1 MDPSDLHVCLDT
13 RSAGHQSLFGGSARQ
28 LVHSFAYFQPQ
39 RGTLR
44 LVSAQLATVAVRQL
58 VHSSAYFQ
66 PQRGTLLFVSAQLA
80 TVAVCQLVHSSAYFK
95 PQRGT
100 LLVVS
105 AQLATGDGVPL
116 TRDAF
121 CKDSGALLAT

>member
-1 MDPSDLHVCLDT
+1 M
-13 RSAGHQSLFGGSARQ
+13 G
-28 LVHSFAYFQPQ
+28 
-39 RGTLR
+39 
-44 LVSAQLATVAVRQL
+44 VSAQLATVAVRQL

-80 TVAVCQLVHSSAYFK
+80 TVAVCQLVHSLAYFK
-95 PQRGT
+95 PQRDT

-121 CKDSGALLAT
+121 RKDSGALLAHMRPMSQPRKLGICRQAGGSGPAQSFKFLLH